1 MIWFDCG
8 ALMNARCR
16 DGGSPIPDT
25 THGPEMMLTSTV
37 SQQLHA
43 AGANSPGPGIDT
55 DSE

>member
-1 MIWFDCG
+1 
-8 ALMNARCR
+8 MNARCR

-37 SQQLHA
+37 SRQLHA